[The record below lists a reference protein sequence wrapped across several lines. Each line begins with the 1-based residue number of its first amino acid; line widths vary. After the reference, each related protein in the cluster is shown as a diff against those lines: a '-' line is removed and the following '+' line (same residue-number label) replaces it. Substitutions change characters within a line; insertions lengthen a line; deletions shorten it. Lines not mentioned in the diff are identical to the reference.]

1 MWGNVGGGGKRLCE
15 PQQSLTARTHSA
27 AGDAALPY
35 PPICTYLLC
44 TAITASA
51 TAHSRSLPPPN
62 TRHNTADE
70 SQAGQRRVFPA
81 PAAPQLRR
89 CAGQPTS
96 SSGHARI
103 NFPAVPSYL
112 THRFHTLPPHPLQL
126 IFSFLLLALTCTYA
140 RTHPH
145 RVYISKY
152 RSILC
157 VSMYC
162 WSLF

>member
-15 PQQSLTARTHSA
+15 PRQSLTARTHSA

-35 PPICTYLLC
+35 PPICTCLLC

-70 SQAGQRRVFPA
+70 LQAGQRRVFPA

-89 CAGQPTS
+89 CAGQPAS

-103 NFPAVPSYL
+103 NFPPVPSYL
-112 THRFHTLPPHPLQL
+112 THRYFIDSHLSHLN
-126 IFSFLLLALTCTYA
+126 FSFPSSSLPLHTHTHTY
-140 RTHPH
+140 THSAQKSCK
-145 RVYISKY
+145 YIHISW
-152 RSILC
+152 L
-157 VSMYC
+157 
-162 WSLF
+162 